1 MTSSTEQQPSAD
13 GPTVRRGPGS
23 GSRTA
28 ESIRA
33 AAVEL
38 FYSHGFESTSLR
50 QIAAEVGI
58 QVGSLYNHIPSK
70 EFLLHEIMSTVIEDL
85 LAALETSLDDL
96 TDPAER
102 LSAAVETH
110 VMFHAERAKEVFIGN
125 SELRSLADDHR
136 RDVVALRDRYEQH
149 IVTIIEDGMKSGAF
163 VKADSKLLAYAVV
176 SIGTQVSNWYR
187 AGGKYELSAISAEY
201 VQFILRGLSV
211 AGPTPSL
218 K

>member
-1 MTSSTEQQPSAD
+1 MMKAIIEGDEETAD
-13 GPTVRRGPGS
+13 QSVRRRTGS

-28 ESIRA
+28 ESIRT
-33 AAVEL
+33 AAVDL

-70 EFLLHEIMSTVIEDL
+70 EYLLHEIMSSVIEDL
-85 LAALETSLDDL
+85 LASLEDALEHL

-125 SELRSLADDHR
+125 SELRSLEPEHR
-136 RDVVALRDRYEQH
+136 RSVVALRDRYEQH
-149 IVTIIEDGMKSGAF
+149 IVEILEDGMRTGAF
-163 VKADSKLLAYAVV
+163 APADPKLLAYAVV

-187 AGGKYELSAISAEY
+187 TGGKYQLSDIAVEYVRFILSGLSATDS
-201 VQFILRGLSV
+201 S
-211 AGPTPSL
+211 S
-218 K
+218 

>member
-1 MTSSTEQQPSAD
+1 MTSSIEQHTSTN
-13 GPTVRRGPGS
+13 GPATRRGPGS
-23 GSRTA
+23 GIRTA

-70 EFLLHEIMSTVIEDL
+70 EFLLHEIMSSVIEDL
-85 LAALETSLDDL
+85 LAALEASLDDL
-96 TDPAER
+96 TDPADR
-102 LSAAVETH
+102 LSAAVQTH

-136 RDVVALRDRYEQH
+136 HDVVALRDRYEQH
-149 IVTIIEDGMKSGAF
+149 IVTIIDDGMKTGAF
-163 VKADSKLLAYAVV
+163 VQADAKLLAYAIV

-187 AGGKYELSAISAEY
+187 AGGKYELSTISAEY
-201 VQFILRGLSV
+201 VQFILRGLSTV
-211 AGPTPSL
+211 DPSSSAE
-218 K
+218 